1 MEPVS
6 TPSRCLAI
14 GQGPQV
20 DLLADVDAVVT
31 QDRVGRCYVE
41 VEVRDYVLD
50 QVLLTRKR
58 LSFPTRPSKWLRDLT
73 AYLN

>member
-1 MEPVS
+1 MKP
-6 TPSRCLAI
+6 TPSRWLAI

-41 VEVRDYVLD
+41 VEVRGYMLD
-50 QVLLTRKR
+50 QVFLTRKR
-58 LSFPTRPSKWLRDLT
+58 LSFPARLGDPLLYRVCKVLG
-73 AYLN
+73 